1 MDVFPPRLSRQ
12 KRCFSLVFLYV
23 CISQRDA
30 QKLHRC
36 FIIHVFMESHVDRD
50 DEFCMGLSRSVFSTL
65 VFRAT
70 SVYREC
76 CGCCQPQW
84 ILSFPFCVSVSLKR
98 LSAYLSSTRNTT
110 CRNYRVLFS
119 LQSTQAGSL
128 PQCSVTI
135 STCST
140 HHFQPDSW
148 LQM

>member
-1 MDVFPPRLSRQ
+1 MSAFPGEMHKNYIAVSLFM
-12 KRCFSLVFLYV
+12 FSWNLMLTE
-23 CISQRDA
+23 
-30 QKLHRC
+30 
-36 FIIHVFMESHVDRD
+36 MMM
-50 DEFCMGLSRSVFSTL
+50 FCMGLSRSVFSTL
-65 VFRAT
+65 VFRAM
-70 SVYREC
+70 SVYKC

-84 ILSFPFCVSVSLKR
+84 VLSFPFCVSVSLKR